1 MKRAFSALIVAIL
14 CAFAAVFS
22 ACSEPRGARYIQL
35 DKDSLT
41 LACGQSYA
49 LVAEVTSAEVVE
61 VIWSSSDDS
70 VAGVDGGIVTAYAEG
85 KATIYASAD
94 GKVASCEVTVGEFV
108 PEDDDDEDVP
118 EEEIPDDGQQSDD
131 ENDEQESPVGGTD
144 EKPPVGGND
153 GQTAEPGGEDDQTSP
168 PDDATGEDTTPPD
181 DTTGEETLPPDDTTE
196 DTTPSD
202 DDTPGEDMTPP
213 DGGDDQ
219 EGDIPESQR
228 GRAEHFVCFDYYYE
242 GGTQLYCRNADGSAA
257 AHSSGIALTC
267 EVATRTAGAQFGDRV
282 FERAAEVNAQSGIN
296 VECFGRTEITL
307 YVNSN
312 SGTAIS
318 LVAPNGERAYEF
330 VQAGQQ
336 KITFVAA
343 YAGVFCIDFGGDCL
357 LYAISAVGAAE
368 GKEDVLPD
376 ESEELFALEVETD
389 GAKLEY
395 AFGEEFSA
403 DGIKVYGQY
412 VCRALSRVT
421 RRPVTSGI
429 SFSGYDRSASGE
441 QTITVSCGGV
451 ECTYTVTVGQRQSLK
466 ISFANGAGLGGY
478 IADGVFC
485 LPCGVDSPTAVSP
498 RILTV
503 SSPSGEVISWRMLL
517 ISGSTSAEIS
527 DELPLQ
533 LDVGNRITVTIE
545 AEVRLEDGSIAVESA
560 EVTFAGVAA
569 YAAMAHT

>member
-22 ACSEPRGARYIQL
+22 ACSAARGARYIQL

-41 LACGQSYA
+41 LVCGQSYA

-108 PEDDDDEDVP
+108 PEDDDEDVP
-118 EEEIPDDGQQSDD
+118 DEEIPDDGQQSDD
-131 ENDEQESPVGGTD
+131 ENDEQEPPVGGTD
-144 EKPPVGGND
+144 EKPPVGDND
-153 GQTAEPGGEDDQTSP
+153 GQTTEPGGEDDQTSP
-168 PDDATGEDTTPPD
+168 PDDTPGEDTTPPD
-181 DTTGEETLPPDDTTE
+181 DTTEDTTPPDDTT
-196 DTTPSD
+196 
-202 DDTPGEDMTPP
+202 GEDMTPP

-228 GRAEHFVCFDYYYE
+228 GRAEHFVCFDYYE

-267 EVATRTAGAQFGDRV
+267 EVATRTAGAQLGDRV
-282 FERAAEVNAQSGIN
+282 FERAAEMNAQSGIN

-343 YAGVFCIDFGGDCL
+343 YAGAFCIDFGGDCL

-376 ESEELFALEVETD
+376 ENEELFALEVETD

-403 DGIKVYGQY
+403 DGIEVYGQY
-412 VCRALSRVT
+412 ICRALSRVT

-451 ECTYTVTVGQRQSLK
+451 ECTYTVTVEQRQSLK
-466 ISFANGAGLGGY
+466 ISFANVAGLGGY

-485 LPCGVDSPTAVSP
+485 LPCGIDSPTAVSP

-560 EVTFAGVAA
+560 EVTFAGFAA